1 MAASTLR
8 WLALLRL
15 VRWYNVLLTLIA
27 QYLCAIFVFAPQRT
41 AWQHLADYRLHLIA
55 CCTALIIS
63 AGFIINSFYDRERD
77 AINHPDRLNLQR
89 LVSKEFALRMYLW
102 LNLAALFV
110 AALTSL
116 NVVIFMVAFAGG
128 LWFYSHK
135 LQRIPLV
142 REISAAIL
150 TVTAIVSVALYFGVL
165 DRWLV
170 LYGLFF
176 MMLIFMRELIKDL
189 VAMRGDAI
197 FGYTTMAVW
206 LGERQTVK
214 TILLLWFLTLL
225 PGGTLLWYSDNPV
238 FKACVA
244 TICSLSGITVF
255 WEYFGVHRFRYAH
268 GNLMMRIVVVLLI
281 ASLPWLY

>member
-15 VRWYNVLLTLIA
+15 VRWYNILLTLLA
-27 QYLCAIFVFAPQRT
+27 QYLCALFVFAPNRT
-41 AWQHLADYRLHLIA
+41 LWEQATDYRLHLIA
-55 CCTALIIS
+55 CCTTLIIS

-89 LVSKEFALRMYLW
+89 HISKEFALRMYLW
-102 LNLAALFV
+102 LNLSALFI

-116 NVVIFMVAFAGG
+116 NVVIFMVLFAGG

-142 REISAAIL
+142 REVSAAIL
-150 TVTAIVSVALYFGVL
+150 TVTAIVSVALHFGIL
-165 DRWLV
+165 DNWLA
-170 LYGLFF
+170 LYGLYF
-176 MMLIFMRELIKDL
+176 MMLLFMRELIKDL

-206 LGERQTVK
+206 LGERNTVRA
-214 TILLLWFLTLL
+214 LLFLWMLTLF
-225 PGGTLLWYSDNPV
+225 PGAALLWYSEQPI
-238 FKACVA
+238 FQAGISGIIA
-244 TICSLSGITVF
+244 LSGITVF

-281 ASLPWLY
+281 GCLPWLY

>member
-15 VRWYNVLLTLIA
+15 VRWYNILLTLIA
-27 QYLCAIFVFAPQRT
+27 QYLCAVFVFAPQRT
-41 AWQHLADYRLHLIA
+41 LWQHITDYRLHLIA
-55 CCTALIIS
+55 CCTTLIIS

-77 AINHPDRLNLQR
+77 AINHPDRLSLQR

-110 AALTSL
+110 AALTSF
-116 NVVIFMVAFAGG
+116 NVMIFMVVFAGG

-142 REISAAIL
+142 REVSAAIL
-150 TVTAIVSVALYFGVL
+150 TVTAIVSVALHFGVL
-165 DRWLV
+165 DRWLA
-170 LYGLFF
+170 LYALYF
-176 MMLIFMRELIKDL
+176 MMLLFMRELIKDL

-206 LGERQTVK
+206 LGERKTVLAL
-214 TILLLWFLTLL
+214 LLLWFLTLI
-225 PGGTLLWYSDNPV
+225 PGGGLLWYGENIV
-238 FKACVA
+238 FKAGIGI
-244 TICSLSGITVF
+244 TGILSGVVVF

-268 GNLMMRIVVVLLI
+268 GNLMMRMVVVLLI
-281 ASLPWLY
+281 ACLPWLY

>member
-15 VRWYNVLLTLIA
+15 IRWYNVLLTLLA
-27 QYLCAIFVFAPQRT
+27 QYLCAFFVFAPGRSW
-41 AWQHLADYRLHLIA
+41 WQHFTDYRLHLIA
-55 CCTALIIS
+55 CCTTLIVS

-77 AINHPDRLNLQR
+77 AINHPDRLSLQR
-89 LVSKEFALRMYLW
+89 HVSKEFALRMYLW
-102 LNLAALFV
+102 LNLAAMII

-116 NVVIFMVAFAGG
+116 NVMLFMVFFAGG

-142 REISAAIL
+142 REVSAAIL
-150 TVTAIVSVALYFGVL
+150 TVTAIVSIALHFGAL
-165 DRWLV
+165 DRWLA

-176 MMLIFMRELIKDL
+176 MMLLFMRELIKDL

-214 TILLLWFLTLL
+214 ALLLLWFLTLL
-225 PGGTLLWYSDNPV
+225 PGSALLWFAGNDI
-238 FKACVA
+238 FRAGIA
-244 TICSLSGITVF
+244 GICLLSGITVF

-268 GNLMMRIVVVLLI
+268 GNLMMRLVVLLLI
-281 ASLPWLY
+281 ACLPWLY